1 MAHIPQALT
10 SLADSNLTKRK
21 NAANSILNSLANGKL
36 SHLLAVDANN
46 SAEEYRIE
54 MMTHLDIL
62 LNTYLN
68 DDRSVSTGA
77 RSIIDTLWIAS
88 DGKIMV

>member
-1 MAHIPQALT
+1 LT
-10 SLADSNLTKRK
+10 ALADSNLTKQV

-36 SHLLAVDANN
+36 SHLLVADPNI

-68 DDRSVSTGA
+68 DSDKSVPTGV
-77 RSIIDTLWIAS
+77 RSIIDKLWIAS
-88 DGKIMV
+88 DGKFLV